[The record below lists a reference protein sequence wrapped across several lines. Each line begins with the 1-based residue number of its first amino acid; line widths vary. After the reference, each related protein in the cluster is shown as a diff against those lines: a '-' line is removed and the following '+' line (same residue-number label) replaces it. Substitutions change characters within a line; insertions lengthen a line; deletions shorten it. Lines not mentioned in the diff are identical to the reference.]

1 MQDENVEALKTILG
15 VVHSYCIRNN
25 QREIPGRG
33 WECIASCLHIPK
45 NTKYY
50 LAIDGREL
58 LLTTDLLVVKYLHHN
73 FRCERLLDV
82 VYRSNSKRT

>member
-1 MQDENVEALKTILG
+1 MQDEDVEALKTILG
-15 VVHSYCIRNN
+15 VVHSYCIRYN

-45 NTKYY
+45 DTKYC

-58 LLTTDLLVVKYLHHN
+58 LLTTDLLMVKYIHHD
-73 FRCERLLDV
+73 FYSQRL
-82 VYRSNSKRT
+82 VYIKYP